1 MKTPSKKI
9 IIEGKINPYNLGAF
23 QMFYEHMVIKNLS
36 QGTIEGYKSDLFQF
50 FNYLYK
56 YKDDKKFNTVI
67 QNDIEDYIKFCM
79 INGNNEDRLR
89 RRCASLN
96 SMYNLLR
103 KKNIVENNPMQDIDR
118 PKKKLD
124 VREKHFLTEQ
134 QVKVI
139 KKNLYKLNNIVA
151 ESYVLLSLSTAGRI
165 SAINNI
171 KWQDIN
177 FEEREIKVIEKG
189 SNQTTIYFSEE
200 VKEKLIELKNF
211 YEINNINLPYVFIT
225 KYRGEYRHAC
235 KASMRKW
242 TRQTGELIGISN
254 FAPHSYRRTTATI
267 LKNNGMPLEDVSY
280 ILNHSSTQTT
290 QRYIKQNKHQIK
302 NLKDSLHI

>member
-1 MKTPSKKI
+1 MKIPSKKI
-9 IIEGKINPYNLGAF
+9 IIDGNVSPHNLGAF
-23 QMFYEHMVIKNLS
+23 QMFYEHMLLKNLS
-36 QGTIEGYKSDLFQF
+36 EGTIEGYKSDLFQF
-50 FNYLYK
+50 FMYIDK
-56 YKDDKKFNTVI
+56 YKDNKRFNEVN
-67 QNDIEDYIKFCM
+67 QNDIEDYLKFCM
-79 INGNNEDRLR
+79 IGGNNEDRLR

-96 SMYNLLR
+96 SMYDLLR
-103 KKNIVENNPMQDIDR
+103 KKKIVENNPMQDIDR

-134 QVKVI
+134 QVKTI
-139 KKNLYKLNNIVA
+139 KDNLYKLDNVVA
-151 ESYVLLSLSTAGRI
+151 EAYVLLSLSTAGRI

-171 KWQDIN
+171 KWQDIS

-189 SNQTTIYFSEE
+189 SNQTIIYFSEE
-200 VKEKLIELKNF
+200 VKEKLIELKQF
-211 YEINNINLPYVFIT
+211 YESNNINLPHVFIT
-225 KYRGEYRHAC
+225 KYRGKYKHVC

-254 FAPHSYRRTTATI
+254 FAPHSYRRTTATL

-302 NLKDSLHI
+302 NLKDDLNI